1 MSGVPVPDKKD
12 IRESVEKK
20 KSTEEEIK
28 TITSDANENRSEF
41 HRLK

>member
-12 IRESVEKK
+12 IRESVEK